1 MTFFGQDRRR
11 RVQPIRFILRL
22 YPGQDDDLI
31 RWLDELDGE
40 QIGAKTRAMKET
52 LRSGRHIGK
61 AEAARDTSATPPL
74 DLVEVRQVVEAA
86 VDSALG
92 RLDGQLVRIGSADP
106 VEEGD
111 EVEDLLDTFEDSLVL
126 SEGE

>member
-11 RVQPIRFILRL
+11 RVRPIKFTLRL

-31 RWLDELDGE
+31 PWLGELDGE
-40 QIGAKTRAMKET
+40 QIGTKTRAMKEV
-52 LRSGRHIGK
+52 LRSGRHTGK
-61 AEAARDTSATPPL
+61 AEAVRDTSATPALGL
-74 DLVEVRQVVEAA
+74 DEVRQVVEAA

-92 RLDGQLVRIGSADP
+92 RLEGQLVRIGSADP

-111 EVEDLLDTFEDSLVL
+111 EVQDLLDTFEDSLVL